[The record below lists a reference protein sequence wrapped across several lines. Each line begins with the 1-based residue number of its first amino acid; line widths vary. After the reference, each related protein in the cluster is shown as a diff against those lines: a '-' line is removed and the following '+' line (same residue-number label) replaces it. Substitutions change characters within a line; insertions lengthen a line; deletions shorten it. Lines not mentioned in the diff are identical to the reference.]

1 MTLLFFEIVI
11 AKNIDTKCTRLKN
24 MKNKTCLITG
34 ANSGIGKQ
42 AAIQLAQAGFRV
54 IIGVRNLQRGEIA
67 LSEIKEKSK
76 SDKIEI
82 LEIDM
87 SSKKS
92 VIGASEELNQRL
104 ESLDVLIHNAAY
116 FDISRK
122 HPEKSVDGVDTIWA
136 TNHIGPMLLTN
147 SVLDLIKKSEQGRII
162 TIASKGLVIHPRL
175 TIDLNDPEYENRKF
189 SVPNAYYQSK
199 LAQVMFT
206 YWMAEKLK
214 DTAIT
219 VNCIRVTNVKVD
231 MNRFPNMSGFMKFL
245 YSIKSRFSIS
255 PDDMAK
261 TYMYLAISPDLDKTT
276 GKYFNENNK
285 TVNSSSY
292 SNNKENIEAVM
303 NLSLR
308 YIE

>member
-1 MTLLFFEIVI
+1 
-11 AKNIDTKCTRLKN
+11 

-54 IIGVRNLQRGEIA
+54 IIGVRNRKRGEIA
-67 LSEIKEKSK
+67 LSEIKDKSK
-76 SDKIEI
+76 SKEVEL

-92 VIGASEELNQRL
+92 VLGASTELYQRL
-104 ESLDVLIHNAAY
+104 ESLDVLIHNAAD
-116 FDISRK
+116 FDITRK
-122 HPEKSVDGVDTIWA
+122 QPEKSVDGIETIWA
-136 TNHIGPMLLTN
+136 TNHIGPILLTN
-147 SVLDLIKKSEQGRII
+147 AVVDLIKKSDQGRVI
-162 TIASKGLVIHPRL
+162 TIASQGLVMHPRL
-175 TIDLNDPEYENRKF
+175 TIDLNDPEYKDRKF

-199 LAQVMFT
+199 LAQVMYT

-231 MNRFPNMSGFMKFL
+231 TSRFPNISGFMKFL

-255 PDDMAK
+255 PDEMAK
-261 TYMYLAISPDLDKTT
+261 TYTYLATSPDLDKTT
-276 GKYFNENNK
+276 GKYFNEKNK
-285 TVNSSSY
+285 TVNSSLY
-292 SNNKENIEAVM
+292 SKKKENIEAVM

-308 YIE
+308 YID

>member
-1 MTLLFFEIVI
+1 
-11 AKNIDTKCTRLKN
+11 

-42 AAIQLAQAGFRV
+42 TAIQLAQAGFRV
-54 IIGVRNLQRGEIA
+54 IIGVRNRKRGEIA

-76 SDKIEI
+76 SKEVEL

-92 VIGASEELNQRL
+92 VLGASKELNQRL
-104 ESLDVLIHNAAY
+104 ESLDVLIHNAAD
-116 FDISRK
+116 FDIARK
-122 HPEKSVDGVDTIWA
+122 QPEKSVDGIETIWA
-136 TNHIGPMLLTN
+136 TNHIGPILLTN
-147 SVLDLIKKSEQGRII
+147 SVVDLIKKSDQGRII
-162 TIASKGLVIHPRL
+162 TIASQGLVMHPRL
-175 TIDLNDPEYENRKF
+175 TIDLNDPEYKDRKF

-199 LAQVMFT
+199 LAQVMYT
-206 YWMAEKLK
+206 YWMAEKLR

-231 MNRFPNMSGFMKFL
+231 TSRFPNISGFMKFL

-261 TYMYLAISPDLDKTT
+261 TYTYLATSPDLDKTT
-276 GKYFNENNK
+276 GKYFNEKNK
-285 TVNSSSY
+285 TVDSSLY
-292 SNNKENIEAVM
+292 SKKKENIEAVM

>member
-1 MTLLFFEIVI
+1 
-11 AKNIDTKCTRLKN
+11 
-24 MKNKTCLITG
+24 MKNKACLITG

-42 AAIQLAQAGFRV
+42 TAIQLAQAGFRV
-54 IIGVRNLQRGEIA
+54 IIGIRNRKRGEIA

-76 SDKIEI
+76 SKEVEL

-92 VIGASEELNQRL
+92 VLGASKELNQRL
-104 ESLDVLIHNAAY
+104 ESLDILIHNAAD

-122 HPEKSVDGVDTIWA
+122 QPEKSVDGIETIWA
-136 TNHIGPMLLTN
+136 TNHIGPILLTN
-147 SVLDLIKKSEQGRII
+147 SLMDLIKKSDQGRII
-162 TIASKGLVIHPRL
+162 TIASQGLVMHPRL
-175 TIDLNDPEYENRKF
+175 TVDLNDPEYKDRKF

-199 LAQVMFT
+199 LAQVMYT
-206 YWMAEKLK
+206 YWMAEKLN

-231 MNRFPNMSGFMKFL
+231 TSRFPNISGFMKFL

-261 TYMYLAISPDLDKTT
+261 TYMYLATSPDLDKTT
-276 GKYFNENNK
+276 GKYFNEKNK
-285 TVNSSSY
+285 TVDSSVY
-292 SNNKENIEAVM
+292 SKKKENIEAVM